1 MAAKEKTLSD
11 AFYETLKDVYWAEKQ
26 GTRALGRA
34 AKAAKD
40 PALKQAFEHHREESA
55 HQIERLEQ
63 VFEIVGKTA
72 RAKTCEAM
80 KGIAEEMSED
90 LEDFGDTAAAD
101 AVLIG
106 CAQAVE
112 HYEISRYGTL
122 KTWAKH
128 LGFAEAEKL
137 LGETLE
143 EEKKADEA
151 LSAIAAEQV
160 NAAGGQGEMESD
172 EDEAEEDE
180 EARGEL
186 KGPKRRRVR
195 EGLVVEAGAG
205 QRGLTRHSGGRASG
219 LAAANESLGRPRAGR
234 RPGPGALL
242 SRQRDSPGR
251 FDDAA
256 VLIAEG
262 QGQGPPARRDQRPG
276 GRAVPGGRLSER
288 HQAHEGAR
296 GRGPRRGAERA
307 STSSAS
313 GRAPR

>member
-1 MAAKEKTLSD
+1 MATKTKTLSD

-63 VFEIVGKTA
+63 VFEIIGKTA

-80 KGIAEEMSED
+80 KGITEEMVED

-101 AVLIG
+101 AVLVG

-128 LGFAEAEKL
+128 LGFADAEKL

-143 EEKKADEA
+143 EEKKADAA
-151 LSAIAAEQV
+151 LSDIAARQV
-160 NAAGGQGEMESD
+160 NAAAGTGKMHSD
-172 EDEAEEDE
+172 EDEEDE
-180 EARGEL
+180 DKESRGEL
-186 KGPKRRRVR
+186 KGSEADESRKSSPKKASAK
-195 EGLVVEAGAG
+195 AG
-205 QRGLTRHSGGRASG
+205 
-219 LAAANESLGRPRAGR
+219 
-234 RPGPGALL
+234 
-242 SRQRDSPGR
+242 
-251 FDDAA
+251 
-256 VLIAEG
+256 
-262 QGQGPPARRDQRPG
+262 
-276 GRAVPGGRLSER
+276 
-288 HQAHEGAR
+288 
-296 GRGPRRGAERA
+296 
-307 STSSAS
+307 
-313 GRAPR
+313 